1 MLINDRPDYR
11 NIGNAYLAD
20 RSGDDVRFYTWI
32 EANQDK
38 FTDIDFQE
46 LREMYLDEKNSH
58 WGDKEW
64 ILGLVDK
71 ILKSRLIKLWIE
83 P

>member
-1 MLINDRPDYR
+1 MNYK
-11 NIGNAYLAD
+11 NIGNAYIND
-20 RSGDDVRFYTWI
+20 RSASDIRFYAWI

-46 LREMYLDEKNSH
+46 LKEMYLKEEHSH

-64 ILGLVDK
+64 VLGLVDK